1 MILFCQITDQNCTI
15 IVILISN
22 SKNHHSIIYIMII
35 QNNFNAHKSE
45 IASHSWIYELDRFWS
60 LFKDR
65 DINHLQ
71 NIDDYFQKMKK
82 IGRRILF
89 YILGGAR
96 VLKYRISS
104 QRLETLFGIRA
115 IKNDNAEISWLA
127 LRYSLWI
134 YRLLMFLLREYS

>member
-1 MILFCQITDQNCTI
+1 MKGLNILYRQ

-45 IASHSWIYELDRFWS
+45 IASHSWTYELDRFWS

-82 IGRRILF
+82 VGRRILF

-104 QRLETLFGIRA
+104 KRLETLCGIRA
-115 IKNDNAEISWLA
+115 IKNDNVEISWLA